1 MSKTIRLNNTNDKVK
16 ILFLVND
23 LSFFNSHRLPIAEA
37 SKSKGFDV
45 VIAYGE
51 HGGANPELLE
61 RKGFK
66 VLLIPMER
74 GGTNVFSDLRT
85 IYLILTL
92 FKSERP
98 NIVHLVTIKPYLYGG
113 IIARLTGVS
122 SVVSAVSGLGT
133 IFIHNDFKS
142 KFLRFLL
149 YPLYHFAFN
158 HTNQTVIVQN
168 KEDARLLESWGVL
181 NLNKVQLLRGSGVN
195 LDNFVNLEEH
205 DTTPVVCFVARLLV
219 DKGVYE
225 FASAAKILNKRG
237 VRARFFLAGG
247 LDHNNNTGLNSN
259 DLNKIK
265 EEGFV
270 EVLGYQKDIP
280 ELYSKSHIVCL
291 PSYREGLPKSL
302 IEAAAASRA
311 VITTDVPGCRDAIEP
326 NISGLLVPV
335 MNDEA
340 LADAI
345 HDLIK
350 NPEKRKNMG
359 KAGRLLAE
367 KEFRIEKIV
376 DSHIRI
382 YEDLIDQLN
391 AQ

>member
-1 MSKTIRLNNTNDKVK
+1 MSNLNKSNGIKNKVK

-37 SKSKGFDV
+37 SKSRGFDV

-51 HGGANPELLE
+51 HGGADPKLLE

-66 VLLIPMER
+66 VLLVSMER
-74 GGTNVFSDLRT
+74 GGTNLLRDLRT
-85 IYLILTL
+85 FFLIWTL

-122 SVVSAVSGLGT
+122 SLVSAVSGLGT
-133 IFIHNDFKS
+133 IFIHKDFKS

-158 HTNQTVIVQN
+158 HSNQTVIVQN
-168 KEDARLLESWGVL
+168 QEDANLLESWGVL

-195 LDNFVNLEEH
+195 LDNFIDLEEH
-205 DTTPVVCFVARLLV
+205 DATPVVCFVARLLV

-225 FASAAKILNKRG
+225 FVSAAQILKKRG
-237 VRARFFLAGG
+237 VRARFCLAGG
-247 LDHNNNTGLNSN
+247 LDNKNNTGLNSN
-259 DLNKIK
+259 DLNKLK

-280 ELYSKSHIVCL
+280 KLYAKSHIVCL

-335 MNDEA
+335 MNDKA

-359 KAGRLLAE
+359 KAGRFLAE

-376 DSHIRI
+376 DAHIRI
-382 YEDLIDQLN
+382 YEDLINQIN
-391 AQ
+391 A